1 MIRTLQD
8 RAVAAGIE
16 VYMECTDH
24 AADHRARRA

>member
-16 VYMECTDH
+16 VYMECTIT
-24 AADHRARRA
+24 RLSLARRA